1 MPFQNTHARPTGGL
15 HAGPLVS
22 KISKV
27 GLTLSLCFFMASTT
41 ARPQRVQKLP
51 EGIRALYRG
60 DFKTAIEV
68 GRVLAK
74 AQPAAA
80 GPRVLIARAEV
91 AQGNLQTAFDELR
104 QALRLDAANQEALHF
119 LGHVC
124 AILSQSENQKLFRM
138 APDSARVHQIMGE
151 SYRAQENTS
160 KAEEEYLA
168 ALKANPNLVEVLNIM
183 GDLKRYQFRFE
194 EAVSYYSRAVKV
206 TPRDYDSQYGLGA
219 SHLYLQQPELAIQNF
234 QNALSIAPK
243 SAAAHLAMGDTLLR
257 LNRPE
262 AAAEHLK
269 TAIQIEPKF
278 RQAYTLL
285 GRSYQKLGK
294 QLEAKEAFRISQ
306 SLIQD
311 ELESKAR

>member
-1 MPFQNTHARPTGGL
+1 MVVAFLTCLGL
-15 HAGPLVS
+15 CPAAALQGQQPDL
-22 KISKV
+22 
-27 GLTLSLCFFMASTT
+27 
-41 ARPQRVQKLP
+41 RQ

-60 DFKTAIEV
+60 DVKTAIEV
-68 GRVLAK
+68 GRAVAK

-80 GPRVLIARAEV
+80 APRVLIARAEI
-91 AQGNLQTAFDELR
+91 AQGNFQTAFDELR
-104 QALRLDAANQEALHF
+104 QALRLDASNQEALHF

-124 AILSQSENQKLFRM
+124 AILSQSEYQSLFSM
-138 APDSARVHQIMGE
+138 APDSARVHQIMAE
-151 SYRAQENTS
+151 SYRAQENTP

-168 ALKANPNLVEVLNIM
+168 ALKANPNVVEVLNIM

-219 SHLYLQQPELAIQNF
+219 SRLYLQQPELAVQYF
-234 QNALSIAPK
+234 QNALAIDPK
-243 SAAAHLAMGDTLLR
+243 SAAAHLAMGDALLR
-257 LNRPE
+257 LNRPGV
-262 AAAEHLK
+262 AAEHLK

-306 SLIQD
+306 SLTQD
-311 ELESKAR
+311 ELESSARAMEAVVPEPQASGKEEAPKP

>member
-1 MPFQNTHARPTGGL
+1 M
-15 HAGPLVS
+15 
-22 KISKV
+22 
-27 GLTLSLCFFMASTT
+27 LCFFMASTT
-41 ARPQRVQKLP
+41 ARPQRVQTLP
-51 EGIRALYRG
+51 EGIRALYRS

-68 GRVLAK
+68 GRAAAK

-80 GPRVLIARAEV
+80 APRVLIARAEI

-104 QALRLDAANQEALHF
+104 HALRLDANNQEALHF

-124 AILSQSENQKLFRM
+124 AILSQSEYQRLFSM
-138 APDSARVHQIMGE
+138 APDSARVHQIMAE
-151 SYRAQENTS
+151 SYRAQENS
-160 KAEEEYLA
+160 PKAEEEYLA
-168 ALKANPNLVEVLNIM
+168 ALKANPDVVEVLNIM
-183 GDLKRYQFRFE
+183 GDLKRYEFRFE
-194 EAVSYYSRAVKV
+194 EAVSYYSRVVKV

-219 SHLYLQQPELAIQNF
+219 SRLYLQQPELAVEHF
-234 QNALSIAPK
+234 QNALAIDPK
-243 SAAAHLAMGDTLLR
+243 SAAAHLAMGDALLR
-257 LNRPE
+257 LNRPQ
-262 AAAEHLK
+262 AAVEHLK

-311 ELESKAR
+311 ELASKARAMVVTDPQASGKEEAPKP